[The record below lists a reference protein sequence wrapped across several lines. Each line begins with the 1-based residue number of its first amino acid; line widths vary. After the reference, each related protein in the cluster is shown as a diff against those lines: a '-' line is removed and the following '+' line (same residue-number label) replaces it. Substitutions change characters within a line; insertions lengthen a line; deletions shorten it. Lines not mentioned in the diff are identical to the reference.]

1 VRRVIADT
9 SQPAAMH
16 ITSAPA
22 RLRALPALLHRF
34 GAHQVTSRLCVG
46 LRLPSGH
53 QQLAPFEF
61 SIRLNEAEPAGLNAI
76 APVATHIRPLARYA
90 NFSAALLFALP
101 YMLLLVWFHGVDVYH
116 RHFSQLGLIVFAYNC
131 FRLLFIFYLFWMVE
145 TVGLWLL
152 RIVAGKTLAH
162 IATLERLVLGFFTG
176 AGVWH
181 LAMLVLGY
189 LNLYTFRVAVIMS
202 LPLVVL
208 SYADVRTFSKD
219 AYRAFASGSAIVSNI
234 GTGFLGWLLF
244 GLACGAFIVLLLIKG
259 LFPGGGHDYFTHYFY
274 YYQSVI
280 AHQGLSPNDVWYH
293 YYYDKG
299 AGLYFL
305 GILITDPL
313 APQLITFTFF
323 ATGLTALLVLL
334 RRIAPDTLWPLAGVV
349 LFLVI
354 YIYTP
359 GSAFIYI
366 ANGGWGEFEKPHE
379 IVASLVIAIV
389 WMTIQALSEKDRL
402 QVLWSVGAAAAIICA
417 VIVDDTIAV
426 FLGGTMA
433 LLALFY
439 AAQRHIAQFLV
450 CISLGAVAGFVL
462 VCLLT
467 INQLTT
473 GLASDQ
479 GVLVFWNFAD
489 AESLAR
495 WGALP
500 LVIKYYLDSVAMAA
514 SSLPLSQTAKFL
526 IDSLRV
532 EYFYPLIV
540 GGIIVTAPAIFRR
553 HWNRKLVT
561 ETAVIIAALIVFVGL
576 AIVVGRAQQISFYRY
591 ATFATALTLSTA
603 MLLWARPLDSPR
615 SWPSRIAR
623 DRRTTAIVLLICLAG
638 DIYPTQTLRALGR
651 ALGFASGRYSIDNA
665 YTMQY
670 GRVQSGIYPGSR
682 GAYQGVGPDTPIWSF
697 HVHTYCMLPDCK
709 VETYFSFIMTR
720 DWDRVMFGQPEEAKR
735 ALQAANLNYFLFTR
749 EDSITDPLPLS
760 PLFTPDN
767 IGSYLGVRWTDGT
780 SILLTW
786 LGPDVQPLTPAWLA
800 EYRQAVIN
808 SGTIASFPYAAM
820 KRIFARLHKT
830 PHPWPVFQ
838 LP

>member
-1 VRRVIADT
+1 
-9 SQPAAMH
+9 
-16 ITSAPA
+16 
-22 RLRALPALLHRF
+22 L
-34 GAHQVTSRLCVG
+34 
-46 LRLPSGH
+46 GH

-76 APVATHIRPLARYA
+76 GPVATHIRPLARYA

-116 RHFSQLGLIVFAYNC
+116 QHFSQLGLIVFAYNC

-152 RIVAGKTLAH
+152 RIVAGKALAH

-176 AGVWH
+176 AAVWH
-181 LAMLVLGY
+181 LAMLVFGY
-189 LNLYTFRVAVIMS
+189 LNLYTFRVAVIIS

-208 SYADVRTFSKD
+208 SYADVRTFSRD
-219 AYRAFASGSAIVSNI
+219 AYRAFAGGSAIVSNI
-234 GTGFLGWLLF
+234 GTGSLGWLLF
-244 GLACGAFIVLLLIKG
+244 GLACVGFIVLLLIKG

-274 YYQSVI
+274 YYQTVI
-280 AHQGLSPNDVWYH
+280 AHHGLWPNDVWYH
-293 YYYDKG
+293 YYDDKG

-323 ATGLTALLVLL
+323 ATGLTALFLLL

-359 GSAFIYI
+359 GSAFIYS

-379 IVASLVIAIV
+379 IVGSLVIAIV
-389 WMTIQALSEKDRL
+389 WMTIQALSEKDCLR
-402 QVLWSVGAAAAIICA
+402 VVWSIGAAAAIICA

-426 FLGGTMA
+426 FLGSTMA

-439 AAQRHIAQFLV
+439 AVRRHIAQFTV

-473 GLASDQ
+473 GLANDQ

-500 LVIKYYLDSVAMAA
+500 LVINYHLESFAMSAN
-514 SSLPLSQTAKFL
+514 SLPLSQTAKFL
-526 IDSLRV
+526 IDSSRV
-532 EYFYPLIV
+532 AYFSPLIV
-540 GGIIVTAPAIFRR
+540 GGIVVTAPAIFRR

-561 ETAVIIAALIVFVGL
+561 ETAVISAALIVFVGL
-576 AIVVGRAQQISFYRY
+576 AIVFGRAQQISFYRY
-591 ATFATALTLSTA
+591 ATFATALTLSAA
-603 MLLWARPLDSPR
+603 MLLWAPSLNSVGNLQ
-615 SWPSRIAR
+615 SRIAS

-638 DIYPTQTLRALGR
+638 DIYPTQTLRALER

-665 YTMQY
+665 YTIQY
-670 GRVQSGIYPGSR
+670 GWVRNGIYSGSR
-682 GAYQGVGPDTPIWSF
+682 GAYEAVGPGTPIWSL

-709 VETYFSFIMTR
+709 LETYPSFIMTR
-720 DWDRVMFGQPEEAKR
+720 QWDRVMFGQPEEAKR
-735 ALQAANLNYFLFTR
+735 ALQAADLNYFLFTR
-749 EDSITDPLPLS
+749 EYSITDPLPLS

-767 IGSYLGVRWTDGT
+767 IGHYLGVRWTDGT
-780 SILLTW
+780 SVLLTW
-786 LGPDVQPLTPAWLA
+786 LGPGVQPLTPAWLA
-800 EYRQAVIN
+800 AYREAVIN
-808 SGTIASFPYAAM
+808 SGTVASFPYDLM
-820 KRIFARLHKT
+820 KQIFARLHKT
-830 PHPWPVFQ
+830 PHPWSAFQ